1 MKAIVQD
8 RFGSADVLEL
18 RDVPDP
24 VPTDDQVLIEVRAA
38 GAGPDVWHLMTGEP
52 RVARL
57 APEFRRLWHHPRG
70 RDGAGRIVGVGSDV
84 KDLAVGDEVMGI
96 VEGSFAELVAASP
109 ELLVRKPERLTFEQA
124 AAAPISGIAALRAVR
139 EVAEVRPGQR
149 VLIVGAGGGVG
160 TLAVQI
166 AKATGAYVTA
176 VASASKADL
185 VRSLGAD
192 DVIDYTSEDFTDGR
206 RRWDAIVDAAGRR
219 PIRALRRAL
228 TPKGTLAIVGGDGG
242 GKWTGGF
249 GRQVVRAPL
258 LSLVVGQSLR
268 PVITAE
274 RREDLVAV
282 RDLIED
288 GALTPV
294 VDRTFALPE
303 AADAIRYLEQG
314 HAAGKVV
321 VTV

>member
-24 VPTDDQVLIEVRAA
+24 VPTDDQVLVEVRAG

-52 RVARL
+52 RIARL

-70 RDGAGRIVGVGSDV
+70 RDGAGIVVGVGADV
-84 KDLAVGDEVMGI
+84 KDLALGDEVMGI

-109 ELLVRKPERLTFEQA
+109 ELLVRKPERLSFEEA
-124 AAAPISGIAALRAVR
+124 AAAPISGITAVRAVR

-149 VLIVGAGGGVG
+149 VLVVGAGGGVG
-160 TLAVQI
+160 TLTVQV
-166 AKATGAYVTA
+166 AKASGAHVTA

-192 DVIDYTSEDFTDGR
+192 DVIDYAGEDFTDGR
-206 RRWDAIVDAAGRR
+206 RRWDAIIDAAGRR
-219 PIRALRRAL
+219 PLRKLRRAL

-294 VDRTFALPE
+294 VDRTFALPQ
-303 AADAIRYLEQG
+303 AADAIRYLERG

>member
-8 RFGSADVLEL
+8 RFGSTDVLEL
-18 RDVPDP
+18 RDIPDP
-24 VPTDDQVLIEVRAA
+24 VPTDDQVLIELRAG
-38 GAGPDVWHLMTGEP
+38 GAGPDVWHMMTGEP
-52 RVARL
+52 RIARL
-57 APEFRRLWHHPRG
+57 SPEFRRLWSAPRG
-70 RDGAGRIVGVGSDV
+70 RDGAGVVVSVGANV

-109 ELLVRKPERLTFEQA
+109 ELLVPKPARLTFEQA
-124 AAAPISGIAALRAVR
+124 AAAPISGITAVRAVR
-139 EVAEVRPGQR
+139 EVAEVRPDQR

-160 TLAVQI
+160 TLAVQV
-166 AKATGAYVTA
+166 AKAAGAHVTA

-192 DVIDYTSEDFTDGR
+192 DVIDYTREDFTDGR
-206 RRWDAIVDAAGRR
+206 RRWDAIIDAAGRR
-219 PIRALRRAL
+219 PLRKLRRAL

-288 GALTPV
+288 GKVTPV
-294 VDRTFALPE
+294 VGRTFALSE

>member
-8 RFGSADVLEL
+8 RFGSVDVLEL

-24 VPTDDQVLIEVRAA
+24 VPTDEQVLVEVRAG

-52 RVARL
+52 RIARL

-70 RDGAGRIVGVGSDV
+70 RDGAGVVVAVGADV

-109 ELLVRKPERLTFEQA
+109 ELLVRKPERLSFEQA

-160 TLAVQI
+160 TLAVQV
-166 AKATGAYVTA
+166 AKASGAHVTA

-192 DVIDYTSEDFTDGR
+192 DAIDYASEDFTDGR
-206 RRWDAIVDAAGRR
+206 RRWDAIIDAAGRR
-219 PIRALRRAL
+219 PLRRLRRAL
-228 TPKGTLAIVGGDGG
+228 APKGTLAIVGGDGG

-258 LSLVVGQSLR
+258 LSLFVGQKLR
-268 PVITAE
+268 PVITSE